1 MNGKNVQGSRLSWKE
16 TLSFS
21 SEKWGQTYVCGDE
34 CIFTGLLY
42 KLCAN
47 QSGNRRN
54 DHVDLKIFDAVSDVA
69 IGVYRRTVCKTTCK
83 SASVDQ
89 TNGSSICGISITFYL
104 RSRNLIV

>member
-21 SEKWGQTYVCGDE
+21 SGEMGTNLLFAVTSAY
-34 CIFTGLLY
+34 FTGLLY

-54 DHVDLKIFDAVSDVA
+54 DHVELKNI
-69 IGVYRRTVCKTTCK
+69 
-83 SASVDQ
+83 
-89 TNGSSICGISITFYL
+89 
-104 RSRNLIV
+104 

>member
-21 SEKWGQTYVCGDE
+21 SGEMGDKLIVCGDE

-54 DHVDLKIFDAVSDVA
+54 DHVELKNI
-69 IGVYRRTVCKTTCK
+69 
-83 SASVDQ
+83 
-89 TNGSSICGISITFYL
+89 
-104 RSRNLIV
+104 